1 MKQEIG
7 TRKRFGGRYVQRN
20 AALKSGALHPLAVP
34 AAVTATLKAG
44 DNTTTYRYDGQ
55 GVERDVCSSSTGQAG
70 A

>member
-1 MKQEIG
+1 
-7 TRKRFGGRYVQRN
+7 VQRN